1 MAVHCAKCG
10 EELLGAVNRCWKC
23 GQKFDLRP
31 EIDGRPP
38 VRLEMPPA
46 PPPQPAP
53 DNAEAV
59 DVVVLEEGET
69 EASRATVINE
79 TAPQAAEAV
88 PQSPPTTPPSPVAA
102 PRYLP
107 RRVVNASE
115 LVEARR
121 KSAMAM
127 GGTVGAIVLGAFAI
141 VLAPFRFE
149 AAFIALIGIVMGV
162 WGLYSTRRNWALA
175 AMLLCCIAV
184 GLGVFTGTRQLYL
197 RIQEQRPV
205 EIEAP
210 VEDEDA

>member
-23 GQKFDLRP
+23 GQNFELRP

-46 PPPQPAP
+46 SPVP
-53 DNAEAV
+53 DSAEAV
-59 DVVVLEEGET
+59 DVIVLDEE
-69 EASRATVINE
+69 AAPAE
-79 TAPQAAEAV
+79 TAPAPVQPATIAA
-88 PQSPPTTPPSPVAA
+88 PKPPATPAAPPPAA
-102 PRYLP
+102 PRPLQ

-127 GGTVGAIVLGAFAI
+127 GGTVAAIVLGVFAT

-149 AAFIALIGIVMGV
+149 AAFIGLIGVVMGI
-162 WGLYSTRRNWALA
+162 WGLYSPRRSWALA
-175 AMLLCCIAV
+175 AMLLCCLAV
-184 GLGVFTGTRQLYL
+184 GLGAFTGTRQLYL
-197 RIQEQRPV
+197 WIQKQTPI
-205 EIEAP
+205 EIQLP
-210 VEDEDA
+210 VEDLDS